1 MNNMHD
7 VVIVLTEY
15 ELYSIIDACCATLAP
30 QFSTLHQ
37 CNPTY
42 PNCNFQLATPTW
54 EATRNSIKWSE
65 RTRRTFNITRLKG
78 SLPISDWVPFFA
90 NYIIHIASHEV
101 TRKVVCKHGT
111 YDPQPNK
118 NNKYPLDNINM
129 ITSTKV
135 KHQVNRIENLRV
147 NASSVP
153 PTYNTIQLSGALFTS
168 L

>member
-1 MNNMHD
+1 MTKAIKKKSEDMGSRPMFEWYIWMNNMHD

-15 ELYSIIDACCATLAP
+15 ELYPIIDACCATLAP

-90 NYIIHIASHEV
+90 NYIIHIVSHEV
-101 TRKVVCKHGT
+101 TRKRF
-111 YDPQPNK
+111 
-118 NNKYPLDNINM
+118 INM
-129 ITSTKV
+129 ELKILSQIRTTSA
-135 KHQVNRIENLRV
+135 L
-147 NASSVP
+147 S
-153 PTYNTIQLSGALFTS
+153 TIST
-168 L
+168 